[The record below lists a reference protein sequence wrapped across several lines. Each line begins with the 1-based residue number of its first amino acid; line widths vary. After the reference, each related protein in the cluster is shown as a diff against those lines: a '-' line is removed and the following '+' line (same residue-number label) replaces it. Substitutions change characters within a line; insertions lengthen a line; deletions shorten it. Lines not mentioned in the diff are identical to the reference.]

1 MKYIAI
7 VYIHW
12 LGHVIL
18 TSSVFSMMTPSL
30 IYKKPYQT
38 EWLNS
43 VLRRIGNISDQ
54 PCNSE
59 PRRQHRQRYYFKH
72 QFEKKTNK
80 ITQNK
85 MYANWDSEKG
95 VGLYRWCIL
104 GPVLGPSSEAGAILF
119 TRNCL
124 HHLKFIF
131 VCTCLCVGFFLFHH
145 LGIEEVWVLADL
157 KCVNIG

>member
-18 TSSVFSMMTPSL
+18 TSSVFSMMAPSL

-38 EWLNS
+38 DWLNS
-43 VLRRIGNISDQ
+43 VLCRIGNISAMQ
-54 PCNSE
+54 
-59 PRRQHRQRYYFKH
+59 QRTEKPTPTKILFQASIWKKKH
-72 QFEKKTNK
+72 NK

-104 GPVLGPSSEAGAILF
+104 GPVLGPSPEAGTILF

-131 VCTCLCVGFFLFHH
+131 VCTSCICVGFFVSSSGFR
-145 LGIEEVWVLADL
+145 GSVSV
-157 KCVNIG
+157 GGS